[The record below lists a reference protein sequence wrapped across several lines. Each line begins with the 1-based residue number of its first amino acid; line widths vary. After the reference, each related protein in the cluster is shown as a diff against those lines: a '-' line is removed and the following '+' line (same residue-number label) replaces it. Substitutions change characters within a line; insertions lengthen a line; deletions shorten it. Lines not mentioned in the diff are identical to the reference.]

1 MNASAVPVKPHAGSA
16 QDPRRRQR
24 TILVTGGAGF
34 IGSNF
39 VRMLYNRY
47 PNYRVLVIDA
57 LTYAGSLDNLEG
69 IDQCERFAFHYGD
82 IRNRDLLDRLVAQS
96 DIVVHFA
103 AESHV
108 SRSIAD
114 SASVVSTEVVGTDVV
129 ASCVARHKHTI
140 ERFIHISTSEVYGT
154 AVRQPMDEEHPL
166 NPASPYAGAK
176 AGADRLVFSYFY
188 TYDLPI
194 VIVRPFNNYG
204 PRQHLE
210 KLVPRLITS
219 CLLDEKLPIH
229 GDGRAARDW
238 VYVEDHCEAL
248 DLIMHAPL
256 EQVKGEVF
264 NVGTGTPLSVLDI
277 AKMVVQ
283 KTGKDERAFHHIYDR
298 PGQVDLHVASIAK
311 IQRVLGFEPKT
322 SLSDGLDRTIAWYAA
337 NEHIWRRQLWLRH
350 IEIETPD
357 GKIVH

>member
-1 MNASAVPVKPHAGSA
+1 MNASVAPLKPKLS
-16 QDPRRRQR
+16 PRGDGGRRSR

-39 VRMLYNRY
+39 VRLLYDRY
-47 PNYRVLVIDA
+47 PNYRVLVVDA
-57 LTYAGSLDNLEG
+57 LTYAGNLDNLEG
-69 IDQCERFAFHYGD
+69 IEQSDRFSFHYGD

-129 ASCVARHKHTI
+129 ASCIARHKRTV

-176 AGADRLVFSYFY
+176 AGADRLVYSYCY
-188 TYDLPI
+188 TYDLPV

-219 CLLDEKLPIH
+219 SLLDEKLPIH
-229 GDGRAARDW
+229 GDGSAARDW
-238 VYVEDHCEAL
+238 VFVEDHCEAL

-256 EQVKGEVF
+256 EKVKGEVF
-264 NVGTGTPLSVLDI
+264 NVGTGNPLSVLEI

-298 PGQVDLHVASIAK
+298 PGQVDLHVASIEK
-311 IQRVLGFEPKT
+311 IRRVLGFAPTT
-322 SLSDGLDRTIAWYAA
+322 SFSDGLDRTIAWYAA
-337 NEHIWRRQLWLRH
+337 NESIWRRQLWLRH